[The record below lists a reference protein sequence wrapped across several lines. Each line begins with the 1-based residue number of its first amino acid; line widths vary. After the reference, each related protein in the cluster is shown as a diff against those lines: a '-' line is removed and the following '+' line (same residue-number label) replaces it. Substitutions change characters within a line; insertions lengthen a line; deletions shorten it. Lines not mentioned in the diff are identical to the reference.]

1 MVSQSENNW
10 IVQKFENCRYPF
22 LLIDNW
28 YTPDE
33 LKDIYI
39 ELDFF
44 QSQKNKLRAAETVVA
59 KNERTGESLS
69 ESDRYYVD
77 TFYQKREIS
86 PILRCTQK
94 QTKKVFH
101 NLMEGMKPYARS
113 FFASNRHS
121 SMVSYYESKD
131 YYKPHFDT
139 FQWTCLI
146 WIFKEPKAFEGGDLK
161 LKEPEVEIK
170 VKNNRMVFFPSC
182 YIHEVTPLKMIEKKP
197 GYGRY
202 CITHFYYSVPGKFD
216 NNYNFV
222 QN

>member
-1 MVSQSENNW
+1 MESQSENNW

-69 ESDRYYVD
+69 ESDRYYV
-77 TFYQKREIS
+77 
-86 PILRCTQK
+86 
-94 QTKKVFH
+94 
-101 NLMEGMKPYARS
+101 
-113 FFASNRHS
+113 
-121 SMVSYYESKD
+121 
-131 YYKPHFDT
+131 DT

-216 NNYNFV
+216 NNYKFINA
-222 QN
+222 